1 MIVFRLPWQVLYKAD
16 VTMRDDDILHARH
29 LAKIIVSMQHATS
42 LPIASTEP
50 IRMAFLLVPEFPMLA
65 FASALEPLRVANRM
79 AEKALFEWRL
89 VTLDGRPV
97 TASNGIAITPHES
110 LESLERPDILVVCA
124 GLEPLQFG
132 RSHKIHHHLRRIALH
147 GSMIGGISSA
157 AFLLADAGLL
167 NERRATVHW
176 EYAELFRQRFPS
188 VRLSRALYVFDQ
200 DIFTCSG
207 GTAALDTMSY
217 FIGQKFGPQLAHTVA
232 EQFIHPR
239 IRGDAEEQRAE
250 VQDRYAIAS
259 ARLAKAIELMESA
272 LDAPLSLREI
282 AKKVGVSARQV
293 ERLFAEELRLAPTAF
308 YRQRRLERARSL
320 LRQTLQPVRDVAL
333 ESGFGSTAH
342 LSRAYRKAFGCT
354 PTEERA
360 RSRGRAR

>member
-1 MIVFRLPWQVLYKAD
+1 MLYKAD
-16 VTMRDDDILHARH
+16 VTMRDDDISLGPH
-29 LAKIIVSMQHATS
+29 LAKIAAVMQPSKNQAIVRV
-42 LPIASTEP
+42 EP

-79 AEKALFEWRL
+79 AEQTLFEWRL

-97 TASNGIAITPHES
+97 AASNGIVITPHES
-110 LESLERPDILVVCA
+110 LESLDRPDILVVCV

-132 RSHKIHHHLRRIALH
+132 RSHKIHHHMRRIALH
-147 GSMIGGISSA
+147 GAMIGGISSA

-176 EYAELFRQRFPS
+176 EYAELFRQRFPT
-188 VRLSRALYVFDQ
+188 VKLSRALYVFDRE
-200 DIFTCSG
+200 IFTCSG

-239 IRGDAEEQRAE
+239 IRGDEEEQRAE
-250 VQDRYAIAS
+250 IQDRYSIAS

-272 LDAPLSLREI
+272 LDVPLSLREI

-293 ERLFAEELRLAPTAF
+293 ERLFADELQLAPTVF
-308 YRQRRLERARSL
+308 YRQRRLERARAL

-354 PTEERA
+354 PSEERA
-360 RSRGRAR
+360 RSRGRSA

>member
-1 MIVFRLPWQVLYKAD
+1 
-16 VTMRDDDILHARH
+16 
-29 LAKIIVSMQHATS
+29 MQRVKHP
-42 LPIASTEP
+42 PIASAGP

-79 AEKALFEWRL
+79 AEQTLFEWRL

-97 TASNGIAITPHES
+97 AASNGIAITPH
-110 LESLERPDILVVCA
+110 ESLERPDILVVCA
-124 GLEPLQFG
+124 GLEPLRFG

-147 GSMIGGISSA
+147 GAMIGGISSA

-167 NERRATVHW
+167 NERRATMHW
-176 EYAELFRQRFPS
+176 EYAELFRQRFPV

-200 DIFTCSG
+200 DVFTCSG

-239 IRGDAEEQRAE
+239 IRGDEEEQRAE
-250 VQDRYAIAS
+250 IQDRYAIAS

-272 LDAPLSLREI
+272 LDVPLSLREI

-293 ERLFAEELRLAPTAF
+293 ERLFADELQLAPTAF

-342 LSRAYRKAFGCT
+342 LSRAYRKVFGCT

-360 RSRGRAR
+360 RSRGRWS